1 MPVITPHPISAPE
14 RVLWGGSNGGNPR
27 LSSAPTFQFADC
39 LGYKTRREGFVAKLA
54 ETAGM
59 DGYNS
64 KEHTPSVGL
73 EEKNPKTDI
82 PEFRLQLRLHQIPGS
97 AGSRVRGMRRSNRAI
112 LEPANHQTR
121 FLLGCLNKEVRWQ
134 RQTRETR

>member
-1 MPVITPHPISAPE
+1 
-14 RVLWGGSNGGNPR
+14 
-27 LSSAPTFQFADC
+27 

-112 LEPANHQTR
+112 SSQPTIKHASSLAVSTR
-121 FLLGCLNKEVRWQ
+121 KSVGRDRHARLDDDACARRCVM
-134 RQTRETR
+134 